1 MLCWTSGFFVGFYN
15 LFIFVYKLFRIVLY
29 NVYKEQIE
37 YNQYLYKISKK
48 YKSMSF
54 QRFIYFITFAP
65 QNTNKQQIRLCQ

>member
-37 YNQYLYKISKK
+37 YNHMYLIEIIDSVWDRKE
-48 YKSMSF
+48 
-54 QRFIYFITFAP
+54 
-65 QNTNKQQIRLCQ
+65 